1 MKPFRFE
8 LAKAARAIA
17 VAAFALLTLFLSAAA
32 AAAEKA
38 APPRPRAGVGGA
50 ITVADARALA
60 DWALARP
67 EVAARFQGARTRLL
81 HAGYSEAA
89 KDGKAAAGARAV
101 LSFRDY
107 EAGVVRLVTVDL
119 GGGQIVSQETAH
131 LVQPNLDE
139 LSEAMAI
146 IRSDPR
152 LAVFSENPALIL
164 QGGFHVKS
172 PYADDPCSR
181 EICLEFA
188 FMRRDREPKPVADE
202 KRQPPRR
209 VIVNLSR
216 GAVVNLDYRANAE
229 AGAPLPRMTAAE
241 VGR

>member
-1 MKPFRFE
+1 MKPFRFKI
-8 LAKAARAIA
+8 AKAARAGA
-17 VAAFALLTLFLSAAA
+17 AAAFALSTLCLPVGA

-38 APPRPRAGVGGA
+38 APPRPRVGVGGA
-50 ITVADARALA
+50 ISAADARALA

-67 EVAARFQGARTRLL
+67 EVAARFKGARTRLL
-81 HAGYSEAA
+81 HAGYPEAA

-107 EAGVVRLVTVDL
+107 DAGVVRVVTVDL
-119 GGGQIVSQETAH
+119 DGGQIVSQETAA
-131 LVQPNLDE
+131 LVQPNLEE
-139 LSEAMAI
+139 LSEAIAI
-146 IRSDPR
+146 VRADPR
-152 LAVFSENPALIL
+152 LAAFSANPALIL
-164 QGGFHVKS
+164 QGGFHIKS

-181 EICLEFA
+181 EVCLEFA
-188 FMRRDREPKPVADE
+188 FMQRDREPKPVPDE

-229 AGAPLPRMTAAE
+229 AGVPLPRMTALE
-241 VGR
+241 EGR

>member
-1 MKPFRFE
+1 MKPRRFE
-8 LAKAARAIA
+8 LVKTARAVV
-17 VAAFALLTLFLSAAA
+17 VAAFALSTLFLPALAAA
-32 AAAEKA
+32 ADKA
-38 APPRPRAGVGGA
+38 APPKPRAGVGGA
-50 ITVADARALA
+50 INAADARALA

-81 HAGYSEAA
+81 YAGYPEAT
-89 KDGKAAAGARAV
+89 KDGKAAAGARAI

-107 EAGVVRLVTVDL
+107 GAGVVRLVTVDL
-119 GGGQIVSQETAH
+119 DGGQILSQETAQ

-172 PYADDPCSR
+172 SYADDPCSR
-181 EICLEFA
+181 EVCLEFA
-188 FMRRDREPKPVADE
+188 FLRRDREPKPVPDE

-241 VGR
+241 EGR